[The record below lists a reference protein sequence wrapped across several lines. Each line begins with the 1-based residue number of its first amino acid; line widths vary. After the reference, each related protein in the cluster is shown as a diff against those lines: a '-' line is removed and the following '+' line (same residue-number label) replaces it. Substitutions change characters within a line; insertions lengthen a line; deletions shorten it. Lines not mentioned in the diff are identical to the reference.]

1 MKGIKNEKAA
11 KRGGLATIFA
21 TKTLTLALTLA
32 FLVATLTPALAQT
45 SSPITQTQTTTLP
58 QTTLAIN
65 FYYTSPL
72 SSYRGVFGLVYLTGN
87 AVITNASFAG
97 NFSSIALLV
106 NGTSTKTL
114 GMNFMPINVMPTGSG
129 VYIQAL
135 NVTQLEV
142 NVTKSSGNVIHKVT
156 PSEEVLVLYANGS
169 TQVLLKGNISW
180 ALPYDDGVFVS
191 MFIGNRSYLVAFQGA
206 KMMFNY
212 SVPLLASPVYY
223 SGQYVLLA
231 SPPFAL
237 PSYLFSSIP
246 QNLTSTLAQFLGKV
260 RFYELFAN
268 GTLKEV
274 TFPVSV
280 PNATYLVLPER
291 HLGAAVVLI
300 SAERTGQSA
309 GAIASSPAP
318 VMVQIYAFNGSKAL
332 LVQNAS
338 ISLGATPGL
347 ASLSIPFWPLFL
359 ENAVITTTL
368 TPSLSVSQVSMSSAT
383 LTVSSTVQV
392 LAFKNGT
399 PVEYYET
406 NVNGL
411 PLAASIKGSS
421 VILEYIKPFVST
433 SATGVSPSLQVS
445 ITVTSTYSTIKVP
458 LPSAVALPT
467 NVSVTTEVLSGQKY
481 VVVEWSV
488 QKGIIANATVY
499 VSVNGGPFK
508 AVKTLPA
515 SVGMYY
521 FPVPMNATNV
531 SVYVSFVTPFV
542 SSTTM
547 PVTLSL
553 TPATTTT
560 TTTTTATTSTTTS
573 TSTTAP
579 PATTSTGS
587 ASASSPSSSGT
598 SSPLN
603 LSYVAIGVVIV
614 VVIIVAAALLLRKK

>member
-1 MKGIKNEKAA
+1 MKGINNEKMD
-11 KRGGLATIFA
+11 KRGGLTTIFA

-45 SSPITQTQTTTLP
+45 PSPITQPATTTLP
-58 QTTLAIN
+58 PMTLAIN

-72 SSYRGVFGLVYLTGN
+72 SSYQGVFGLVYLTGN
-87 AVITNASFAG
+87 AVITNASFVG

-106 NGTSTKTL
+106 NGTSTETL
-114 GMNFMPINVMPTGSG
+114 RMNFMPINVMPTGSG
-129 VYIQAL
+129 VYIQAY

-142 NVTKSSGNVIHKVT
+142 NVTNSSGSVIHKVT
-156 PSEEVLVLYANGS
+156 PVEEVLVLYANGS

-180 ALPYDDGVFVS
+180 ALPYNDGVFVS
-191 MFIGNRSYLVAFQGA
+191 MFIGNRSYLIAFQGA
-206 KMMFNY
+206 KMIFNY

-237 PSYLFSSIP
+237 PSYLSSSIP
-246 QNLTSTLAQFLGKV
+246 QNLTSTLAQFVGKV
-260 RFYELFAN
+260 RFYELFTN
-268 GTLKEV
+268 GTLNEV

-300 SAERTGQSA
+300 SAEQTGQST
-309 GAIASSPAP
+309 GAMAPSLAP
-318 VMVQIYAFNGSKAL
+318 VRVQVYAFNGSKAL

-338 ISLGATPGL
+338 ISLEATPGL

-406 NVNGL
+406 DVNGL
-411 PLAASIKGSS
+411 PLAASINGSS
-421 VILEYIKPFVST
+421 VILQYIKPSVSISVT
-433 SATGVSPSLQVS
+433 GLSQSPQVSATVK
-445 ITVTSTYSTIKVP
+445 STYSSIEVP

-515 SVGMYY
+515 SVGVYY
-521 FPVPMNATNV
+521 FPVPTNATNV

-542 SSTTM
+542 SSTTT

-553 TPATTTT
+553 THAT

-573 TSTTAP
+573 TSTTTP
-579 PATTSTGS
+579 PATASTGS
-587 ASASSPSSSGT
+587 TSASSPSSSGT
-598 SSPLN
+598 SSSLN
-603 LSYVAIGVVIV
+603 ISYVAIGVVVV
-614 VVIIVAAALLLRKK
+614 VVIIAAAALLLRKK

>member
-1 MKGIKNEKAA
+1 MKGINNEKTD
-11 KRGGLATIFA
+11 KRGGLATIFS

-32 FLVATLTPALAQT
+32 FLVATLTPAIAQT
-45 SSPITQTQTTTLP
+45 ASPITQPATTTLP

-72 SSYRGVFGLVYLTGN
+72 SSYQGVFGLVYLTGN
-87 AVITNASFAG
+87 AVMTNASFVG

-106 NGTSTKTL
+106 DGTSTRTL
-114 GMNFMPINVMPTGSG
+114 RMNFMPINLMPTGSG
-129 VYIQAL
+129 VYIQAY

-142 NVTKSSGNVIHKVT
+142 NVTKSSGNVIRKVT

-191 MFIGNRSYLVAFQGA
+191 MFIGNRSYLIAFQGA

-237 PSYLFSSIP
+237 PSYLLSSTP
-246 QNLTSTLAQFLGKV
+246 QNLTSTLAQFVGKV

-300 SAERTGQSA
+300 SGEQTGQ
-309 GAIASSPAP
+309 GIGVMASSQAP
-318 VMVQIYAFNGSKAL
+318 PTVQIYAFNGSKAL

-338 ISLGATPGL
+338 ISPGATPGL
-347 ASLSIPFWPLFL
+347 ASSSIPFWPLFL

-368 TPSLSVSQVSMSSAT
+368 TPSLSVSQVSISSAT

-411 PLAASIKGSS
+411 PLAASINGSS
-421 VILEYIKPFVST
+421 VILAYIKPSVSM
-433 SATGVSPSLQVS
+433 SVTGVSQSPQVS
-445 ITVTSTYSTIKVP
+445 ATVTSTYSTVEVP

-481 VVVEWSV
+481 VLVEWSV
-488 QKGIIANATVY
+488 QKGIIANATIY
-499 VSVNGGPFK
+499 VSVNGGFFK

-515 SVGMYY
+515 SVGVYY
-521 FPVPMNATNV
+521 FQVPTNATNV
-531 SVYVSFVTPFV
+531 SVYVSFVTLFV
-542 SSTTM
+542 SSTTT

-553 TPATTTT
+553 THATTTT
-560 TTTTTATTSTTTS
+560 TTTTTSTS
-573 TSTTAP
+573 TSTTTP

-587 ASASSPSSSGT
+587 TSASSPSSSGT
-598 SSPLN
+598 SLPLN
-603 LSYVAIGVVIV
+603 LSYVAIGVVVV
-614 VVIIVAAALLLRKK
+614 VVIIAAAALLLRKK

>member
-1 MKGIKNEKAA
+1 M
-11 KRGGLATIFA
+11 
-21 TKTLTLALTLA
+21 
-32 FLVATLTPALAQT
+32 
-45 SSPITQTQTTTLP
+45 
-58 QTTLAIN
+58 TLAIN

-72 SSYRGVFGLVYLTGN
+72 SSYQGVFGLVYLTGN
-87 AVITNASFAG
+87 AVITNASFVG

-106 NGTSTKTL
+106 NGTSTETL
-114 GMNFMPINVMPTGSG
+114 RMNFMPINVMPTGSG
-129 VYIQAL
+129 VYIQAY

-142 NVTKSSGNVIHKVT
+142 NVTNSSGSVIHKVT
-156 PSEEVLVLYANGS
+156 PVEEVLVLYANGS

-180 ALPYDDGVFVS
+180 ALPYNDGVFVS
-191 MFIGNRSYLVAFQGA
+191 MFIGNRSYLIAFQGA
-206 KMMFNY
+206 KMIFNY

-231 SPPFAL
+231 SPSFAL
-237 PSYLFSSIP
+237 PSYLSSSIP
-246 QNLTSTLAQFLGKV
+246 QNLTSTLAQFVGKV
-260 RFYELFAN
+260 RFYELFTN
-268 GTLKEV
+268 GTLNEV

-300 SAERTGQSA
+300 SAEQTGQST
-309 GAIASSPAP
+309 GAMASSQAP
-318 VMVQIYAFNGSKAL
+318 PIVQIYAFNGSKAL

-338 ISLGATPGL
+338 ISLEATPGL

-406 NVNGL
+406 DVNGL
-411 PLAASIKGSS
+411 PLAASINGSS
-421 VILEYIKPFVST
+421 VILAYIKPSVSM
-433 SATGVSPSLQVS
+433 SVTGVSQSPQVS
-445 ITVTSTYSTIKVP
+445 ATVTSTYSTIEVP

-481 VVVEWSV
+481 VLVEWSV

-521 FPVPMNATNV
+521 FPVPTNATNV

-542 SSTTM
+542 SSTTT

-553 TPATTTT
+553 TPVT

-573 TSTTAP
+573 TSTTTP

-587 ASASSPSSSGT
+587 TSASSPSSSGT
-598 SSPLN
+598 SSSLN
-603 LSYVAIGVVIV
+603 ISYVAIGVVVV
-614 VVIIVAAALLLRKK
+614 VVIIAAAALLLRKK